1 MNKTNMVTR
10 IDTALKEAD
19 RFIKKAFAWKIR
31 LKSDSMAGISG
42 SKEGGACKRASMDL
56 TRALVDIR
64 KPWTKH

>member
-1 MNKTNMVTR
+1 MNKTIIQ
-10 IDTALKEAD
+10 IDTAIKEAQQ
-19 RFIKKAFAWKIR
+19 FIQKASAWKKR